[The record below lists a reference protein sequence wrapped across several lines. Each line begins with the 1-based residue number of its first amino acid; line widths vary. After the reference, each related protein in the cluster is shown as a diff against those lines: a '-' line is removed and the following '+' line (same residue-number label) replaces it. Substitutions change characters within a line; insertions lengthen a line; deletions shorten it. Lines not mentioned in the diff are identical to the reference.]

1 MSNLVKISS
10 VTKKLVIAL
19 LGGFLLL
26 FLAFHMCANLC
37 ILRNDGGDWYSQFC
51 HFMGTNIFVK
61 VFELVLLAVLV
72 FHIICTIII
81 TLQNKKARPVGYRHA
96 SKSKTS
102 KGSKLMIYT
111 GIVILLFL
119 VLHFFNF
126 YFVKIGVTD
135 GIYMV
140 KTEEVNSQEL
150 NALQECA
157 RYGMSPE
164 EFIAANEQQVQAMAA
179 QLDPEQMSRV
189 TEQLDNMKRALP
201 VLAFMEKVVTSDD
214 MLSEDGKWIHKIS
227 KEDKKMLSEAL
238 PKAEIEPD
246 FYYQARDL
254 FGNPLYAIVYLAC
267 FVFLWL
273 HMRHAFESA
282 FQTLGLTNYT
292 WYPIISVIGII
303 FAWVICLGFAIVPL
317 YVLFVL

>member
-37 ILRNDGGDWYSQFC
+37 ILRNDGGLWYSQFC

-61 VFELVLLAVLV
+61 VFEVVLLAVVLLHIV
-72 FHIICTIII
+72 FTIII
-81 TLQNKKARPVGYRHA
+81 TLQNQKSRPVGYRHA

-102 KGSKLMIYT
+102 KGSKLMIWT
-111 GIVILLFL
+111 GIVIVLFL
-119 VLHFFNF
+119 IVHFFNF
-126 YFVKIGVTD
+126 YFVKIGVTE
-135 GIYMV
+135 GIYMA
-140 KTEEVNSQEL
+140 KTEDLQTPQVSAVLQQSQ
-150 NALQECA
+150 A
-157 RYGMSPE
+157 YGMTPE
-164 EFIAANEQQVQAMAA
+164 DFVSANEQQLQMMSS
-179 QLDPEQMSRV
+179 QLDEQMLQQYTDQVEKMR
-189 TEQLDNMKRALP
+189 QALP
-201 VLAFMEKVVTSDD
+201 IVTFLSNIDED
-214 MLSEDGKWIHKIS
+214 QISEDGKWIHKIS
-227 KEDKKMLSEAL
+227 KEDKRALKEAVEDIEL
-238 PKAEIEPD
+238 EPD

-254 FGNPLYAIVYLAC
+254 FGNIWYVLFYLAC
-267 FVFLWL
+267 FVALWF

-303 FAWVICLGFAIVPL
+303 YAWVICLGFALVPL
-317 YVLFVL
+317 YVLLFV